1 MTTRHYILLAE
12 DDREE
17 AFLVHWAFRRAGLPH
32 QIIDVRDGEA
42 TIKYLKGMPP
52 FNDRLRYPPPRLLLL
67 DLKMPK
73 VNGFDVLAWLK
84 THREFN
90 SLPAIVLSSSDFHAD
105 LKKARDLGAK
115 EFLTKPHELE
125 DLVRL
130 VGGVHERWLT
140 GEQPDSAI
148 VTSLAQGTARTEV
161 ESQMLPMS
169 PSAT

>member
-1 MTTRHYILLAE
+1 MVATVNKPRVLVVE
-12 DDREE
+12 DDADDAMILRLALE
-17 AFLVHWAFRRAGLPH
+17 RAGMAAEVMEAHNGEKAIQYLQEKISSGGPLPEL
-32 QIIDVRDGEA
+32 V
-42 TIKYLKGMPP
+42 
-52 FNDRLRYPPPRLLLL
+52 LL

-115 EFLTKPHELE
+115 EFLTKPHQLE

-148 VTSLAQGTARTEV
+148 VASLAEGTARTEV

-169 PSAT
+169 LSAT